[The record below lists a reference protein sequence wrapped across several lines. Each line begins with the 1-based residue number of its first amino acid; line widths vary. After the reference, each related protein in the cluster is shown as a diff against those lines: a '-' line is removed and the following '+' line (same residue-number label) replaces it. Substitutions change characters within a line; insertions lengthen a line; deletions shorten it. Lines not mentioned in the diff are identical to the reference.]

1 MIKYGQNVISNKR
14 LVAFSTLS
22 FFVTFAIAFLTYLP
36 ANSLPDI
43 LQLYIAVRGALLYA
57 LGAAT
62 GMALA
67 PYTWLTVTQSTE
79 EKKT

>member
-1 MIKYGQNVISNKR
+1 MIKYGQNAISNKR

-22 FFVTFAIAFLTYLP
+22 FLVTFAIAFLTYLP

-43 LQLYIAVRGALLYA
+43 LQIYVALRGALLYA

-67 PYTWLTVTQSTE
+67 PYTWITLTQNVE
-79 EKKT
+79 EKKN